1 MAAYLYGNISIH
13 DMALYEQYRAQVP
26 AIIAKY
32 GGRYLVRGG
41 VVEVAEG
48 DVNAQRQVIL
58 EFPDMAALKAFY
70 FSSEYAQLIAIRRK
84 AATGSIVLIEGY
96 LP

>member
-1 MAAYLYGNISIH
+1 MSAYLYGNITIH
-13 DMALYEQYRAQVP
+13 DMALYEQYRSQVP

-41 VVEVAEG
+41 AVEVVEG
-48 DVNAQRQVIL
+48 DVDAQRQVIL

-70 FSSEYAQLIAIRRK
+70 FSAEYKPMIAIRQR
-84 AATGSIVLIEGY
+84 AATGSIVLIEGC

>member
-1 MAAYLYGNISIH
+1 MAAYLYGNITIH
-13 DMALYEQYRAQVP
+13 DMPLYEHYRSQVP

-41 VVEVAEG
+41 AVEVVEG

-58 EFPDMAALKAFY
+58 EFPDMASLKAFY
-70 FSSEYAQLIAIRRK
+70 SSDEYTPMIAIRQK

>member
-1 MAAYLYGNISIH
+1 MSAYLYGNIAIH
-13 DMALYEQYRAQVP
+13 DMALYDQYRAQVP
-26 AIIAKY
+26 VIIAKY

-41 VVEVAEG
+41 AVEVVEGE
-48 DVNAQRQVIL
+48 VNPQRQVIL
-58 EFPDMAALKAFY
+58 EFPDMTALKAFC
-70 FSSEYAQLIAIRRK
+70 FSAEYKPMIAIRQR